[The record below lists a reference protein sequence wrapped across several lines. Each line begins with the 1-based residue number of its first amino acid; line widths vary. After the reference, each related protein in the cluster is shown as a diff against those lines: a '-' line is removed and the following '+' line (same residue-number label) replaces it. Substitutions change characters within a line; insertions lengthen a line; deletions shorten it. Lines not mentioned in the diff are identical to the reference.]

1 MQVTRKSIS
10 PGELARLKRELS
22 VKSSATAQAN
32 GIAKDQ
38 SDTQVII
45 EKKRDE
51 QSNVPKEAKLPV
63 LPLGTTP
70 ADSASE
76 TSYPGDSVYPE
87 DNEPLKDEYQTLA
100 FESPAEFLTFFHR
113 SVHSGQVTLH
123 PWQIAVSDQI
133 AEETPK
139 ATSLKPYKL
148 ALCAANGSGKDAF
161 VVAPFVLWFA
171 LCHKHALCIVTSSS
185 GNQLTAQTEN
195 YIKGLAEAVN
205 GFFGTQVFRIRQ
217 RYIKCLLSG
226 SEIRL
231 FATDEAGKAE
241 GYHPLEPGAK
251 FAIVVNEAKSV
262 SEEIFDA
269 LRRCTGYTHWLNVS
283 TPGEPKGSF
292 YRSFCNWPN
301 ARRVTSYDCSH
312 LSPEDR
318 EEDKRDF
325 GEHSALFRSK
335 HLALFTTIS
344 SEVVIPRESV
354 NYLLEH
360 PPKPAYANWEKRVGI
375 DLAAGGDE
383 NCVTITHGNVVVS
396 ENAFREADTTI
407 TADRIEKI
415 LLENKIPKH
424 SEFIFADDGGIGRGI
439 IDTLVRRGWNIKR
452 VLNQARA
459 TNSSQYGNKGA
470 ELWYRVR
477 RFVETRCVDLRGLST
492 KTIDQLTD
500 RRFKQSSQGGR
511 ILLEA
516 KRDAKAEG
524 RSSPDRA
531 DAYVLSQ
538 TGLTLEDY
546 GNVAVQDEAKP
557 DARQRTILRSNE
569 AVLQHYEDELDKA
582 YTKSWN
588 FEMQAKK
595 RVFNSLRAVIN
606 N

>member
-1 MQVTRKSIS
+1 M
-10 PGELARLKRELS
+10 LARLRREL
-22 VKSSATAQAN
+22 ATANSGQSKKQVN
-32 GIAKDQ
+32 TAKKENNDTQ
-38 SDTQVII
+38 SD
-45 EKKRDE
+45 
-51 QSNVPKEAKLPV
+51 PKETKAPV
-63 LPLGTTP
+63 LPIGTVAP
-70 ADSASE
+70 VPRDES
-76 TSYPGDSVYPE
+76 SYPGDHSFPE
-87 DNEPLKDEYQTLA
+87 DDTPLRDEYQTLS

-113 SVHSGQVTLH
+113 SVHSGQIVLH
-123 PWQIAVSDQI
+123 PWQLEVSDQI
-133 AEETPK
+133 ARETPK
-139 ATSLKPYKL
+139 ATALKPYKL

-171 LCHKHALCIVTSSS
+171 LCHKQALCIVTSSS

-195 YIKGLAEAVN
+195 YVKNLAEAVN
-205 GFFGTQVFRIRQ
+205 GFFGSQVFRIRQ

-241 GYHPLEPGAK
+241 GYHPMVPGAK

-301 ARRVTSYDCSH
+301 TRRVTSYDCSH

-383 NCVTITHGNVVVS
+383 NCVTITHGNLVVS

-459 TNSSQYGNKGA
+459 INNTMYGNKGA

-477 RFVETRCVDLRGLST
+477 RFIETHCVDLRGLSS

-524 RSSPDRA
+524 RVSPDRA

-546 GNVAVQDEAKP
+546 GNVAALEDPKAE
-557 DARQRTILRSNE
+557 ARQRTILRSNE
-569 AVLQHYEDELDKA
+569 AILQHYEDELEKTW
-582 YTKSWN
+582 TKRQN
-588 FEMQAKK
+588 LGPQVRR
-595 RVFNSLRAVIN
+595 RVFNSLQTAIN